1 MRWRMRLF
9 RRRRSACVACMRL
22 VNSRPSLHSNIP
34 QIEIYLL
41 RGEQG
46 SPEGALVCGYE
57 TGFLGWQ
64 RRNQRLE
71 IGRQWIEFL
80 PRRRGGTIGR
90 AKFGEI
96 GPVVLHGGGE
106 LELGGS
112 EWRARDGDG

>member
-1 MRWRMRLF
+1 MRF
-9 RRRRSACVACMRL
+9 AHASFSATAGACVACIRR
-22 VNSRPSLHSNIP
+22 VNSRPSLHSSIP
-34 QIEIYLL
+34 QIGSYLL

-46 SPEGALVCGYE
+46 APEGALVCGYE
-57 TGFLGWQ
+57 IGFLGWK

-71 IGRQWIEFL
+71 IGRQWIEFR

-112 EWRARDGDG
+112 ERRARDGDG

>member
-1 MRWRMRLF
+1 MRLF
-9 RRRRSACVACMRL
+9 RRRRGTCVACMRR
-22 VNSRPSLHSNIP
+22 VNSRPSFHSNIP
-34 QIEIYLL
+34 QIGSYLFG
-41 RGEQG
+41 GEG
-46 SPEGALVCGYE
+46 GAPEGALVGGYE
-57 TGFLGWQ
+57 IGFLGWK

-71 IGRQWIEFL
+71 IGRKWIEFL

-112 EWRARDGDG
+112 ERRARDGDG